1 MDFSEFKDFD
11 SHLTVFGT
19 EKEEKNCPP
28 KWTEKTQPFQI
39 DFFILRLR

>member
-1 MDFSEFKDFD
+1 MNFSKSSGFD

-28 KWTEKTQPFQI
+28 KWTEKMKYYHFLDDQ
-39 DFFILRLR
+39 